1 MKQWIL
7 IGMTALIM
15 VACQTNNQQVMISDT
30 TIQNSITAITAA
42 HPEADTALVTRGVKQ
57 VAALWQESDGNE
69 ADFQALVTSSYAGT
83 QAERHTLYNR
93 LSHIIELCSQ
103 SADMLNNTLQ
113 EPTTLVGKGEPT
125 TVDWIISGYSPISHF
140 AEDMFANKIAHICI
154 LNFPHYTLN
163 EKNQLGSQ
171 WTREQWAYARLG
183 DMFHTRVP
191 GSVTAAY
198 AQALS
203 QAENYIAGYNIMMH
217 CLRNEQGEQL
227 WQEPM
232 ALLSHWNLRD
242 ELKSNY
248 AEAKEPTPNPSL
260 RAPQK
265 VSFFGDPATGRELGR
280 ERQEMIYQ
288 IMLRIIRQEIPECV
302 VNNEE
307 YVWYPETNR
316 LEARGEKAPQK
327 SADFSGTPQKA
338 KGERLEAKGNKAK
351 GERLE
356 AKGEREPDTRYQQII
371 NIFHALQ
378 AVDQYRHDAPSHVER
393 TFNEDLQIPFEEI
406 EALFTQLISSNEV
419 KQVAAI
425 IRERLGRDLRPY
437 DIWYDGFK
445 SRSTIS
451 EDHLTA
457 QTQQRY
463 PNAKAFERDMPR
475 MLMDLG
481 FAPQK
486 AKEVASH
493 IVVEAARGSGHA
505 RPCVGREQPAR
516 LRTRISEKGMD
527 YKGYNIAVH
536 EFGHNVEEVI
546 SLYDMDYYTLA
557 GIPNTGFTEASA
569 FLFQERDLEILNY
582 ELGIKNDANEDNSK
596 LLIQNSTFDMIW
608 GMYEIMGVSLV
619 DMRMWQ
625 WLYANPNATAADL
638 REAVLAIAAEVWN
651 AYYAPVLGEK
661 NSPLLGIYSHMV
673 GYALY
678 LPAYPIG
685 NLVQY
690 QLEEHLA
697 KCATPEEWAKEY
709 TRIYQQGCLTPNA
722 WMRGAVGTPM
732 SVEPILKAVREQL

>member
-1 MKQWIL
+1 
-7 IGMTALIM
+7 MTALIM
-15 VACQTNNQQVMISDT
+15 VACQTKTPTTMISET
-30 TIQNSITAITAA
+30 TIQQAVSSVMAA
-42 HPEADTALVTRGVKQ
+42 QPDADSNMVERGAKQ
-57 VAALWQESDGNE
+57 VAALWRESDGTAE
-69 ADFQALVTSSYAGT
+69 DYKALVANSYAST
-83 QAERHTLYNR
+83 AEEKKQLYDR
-93 LSHIIELCSQ
+93 MAFILEQCGQ
-103 SADMLNNTLQ
+103 SADRLNNTLQ
-113 EPTTLVGKGEPT
+113 EPTTLLGKGEPT
-125 TVDWIISGYSPISHF
+125 QVDWIISGYSPMAHF
-140 AEDMFANKIAHICI
+140 AEDMFANKIAHICV
-154 LNFPHYTLN
+154 LNFPHYTLE
-163 EKNQLGSQ
+163 EKNTLGKE
-171 WTREQWAYARLG
+171 WTRQEWAYARLG
-183 DMFHTRVP
+183 DVFSSRVP
-191 GSVTAAY
+191 GSVVANY
-198 AQALS
+198 SQALS
-203 QAENYIAGYNIMMH
+203 EAENYIAGYNIMMH

-227 WQEPM
+227 WNEPM

-260 RAPQK
+260 K
-265 VSFFGDPATGRELGR
+265 GRELSR

-288 IMLRIIRQEIPECV
+288 VMLRIIRQEIPAVV
-302 VNNEE
+302 VNNDKLL
-307 YVWYPETNR
+307 WCPTTNFV
-316 LEARGEKAPQK
+316 GGNP
-327 SADFSGTPQKA
+327 DSGIKL
-338 KGERLEAKGNKAK
+338 KVDIS
-351 GERLE
+351 
-356 AKGEREPDTRYQQII
+356 REPDTRYQQII
-371 NIFHALQ
+371 NIFRAGQ
-378 AVDQYRHDAPSHVER
+378 QIDAYRTDAPTHVLR
-393 TFNEDLQIPFEEI
+393 TFNEDLEIPMEEI
-406 EALFTQLISSNEV
+406 EALFTQLISSDEV
-419 KQVAAI
+419 KQVAQI
-425 IRERLGRDLRPY
+425 IRERLGRELRPY

-445 SRSTIS
+445 SRSSIS
-451 EDHLTA
+451 EDVLTA
-457 QTQQRY
+457 ETQKRY
-463 PNAKAFERDMPR
+463 PNAKAFEKDMPR

-481 FAPQK
+481 FASDK
-486 AKEVASH
+486 ANAIASH

-569 FLFQERDLEILNY
+569 FLFQERDLEL
-582 ELGIKNDANEDNSK
+582 LGEEAKGDKAKGERLEAKGERLEARGESI
-596 LLIQNSTFDMIW
+596 FDMIW

-638 REAVLAIAAEVWN
+638 REAVLAIAADVWN
-651 AYYAPVLGEK
+651 AYYYPILGEK
-661 NSPLLGIYSHMV
+661 DSPLLGIYSHMV

-709 TRIYQQGCLTPNA
+709 TRIYQQGSLTPDT
-722 WMRGAVGTPM
+722 WMRGAVGKPM

>member
-1 MKQWIL
+1 MRKYNYNMKYPIFFL
-7 IGMTALIM
+7 CIAAMLT
-15 VACQTNNQQVMISDT
+15 ACQPKHTQVMISDT
-30 TIQNSITAITAA
+30 TIQASIAAITAA
-42 HPEADTALVTRGVKQ
+42 HPEADMALVARGVEQ
-57 VAALWQESDGNE
+57 VAALWNESDGSE
-69 ADFQALVTSSYAGT
+69 TDFKTLVSGSYAGS
-83 QAERHTLYNR
+83 AKEREVLYQR
-93 LSHIIELCSQ
+93 LAHIIEQCSQ

-113 EPTTLVGKGEPT
+113 EPTTLMGKGEPNS
-125 TVDWIISGYSPISHF
+125 VDWLISGYSPMSHF
-140 AEDMFANKIAHICI
+140 AEDMFANKIAHICV
-154 LNFPHYTLN
+154 LNFPHYSLE
-163 EKNQLGSQ
+163 EKNTLGSQ
-171 WTREQWAYARLG
+171 WTRQEWAYARMG

-191 GSVTAAY
+191 GNVMAAY
-198 AQALS
+198 SQALS

-217 CLRNEQGEQL
+217 CLRTEQGEQL

-248 AEAKEPTPNPSL
+248 AAVPHAHEK
-260 RAPQK
+260 
-265 VSFFGDPATGRELGR
+265 
-280 ERQEMIYQ
+280 QEMIYQ
-288 IMLRIIRQEIPECV
+288 VMLRIIRQEIPACV

-307 YVWYPETNR
+307 YTWCPQTNEVKGGR
-316 LEARGEKAPQK
+316 REARGE
-327 SADFSGTPQKA
+327 
-338 KGERLEAKGNKAK
+338 
-351 GERLE
+351 
-356 AKGEREPDTRYQQII
+356 RELDTRYQQII

-378 AVDQYRHDAPSHVER
+378 AIDKYRADAPSHVLR
-393 TFNEDLQIPFEEI
+393 TFNEDLQIPFGEI
-406 EALFTQLISSNEV
+406 EALFTQLIQSDEV

-457 QTQQRY
+457 QTQKRY
-463 PNAKAFERDMPR
+463 PNAKAFEKDMPR
-475 MLMDLG
+475 MLMELG
-481 FAPQK
+481 FAADK

-516 LRTRISEKGMD
+516 LRTRVSDKGMD

-546 SLYDMDYYTLA
+546 SLYDIDYYTLA

-569 FLFQERDLEILNY
+569 FLFQERDMQLLGY
-582 ELGIKNDANEDNSK
+582 EAKGERGES
-596 LLIQNSTFDMIW
+596 LLDMIW

-625 WLYANPNATAADL
+625 WLYVNPKATAAEL

-651 AYYAPVLGEK
+651 EYYAPVLGEK
-661 NSPLLGIYSHMV
+661 DSPLLGIYSHMV

-690 QLEEHLA
+690 QLDEHLA
-697 KCATPEEWAKEY
+697 QYATSQEWAKEY
-709 TRIYQQGCLTPNA
+709 TRIYQQGSLTPDA
-722 WMRGAVGTPM
+722 WMRGAVGTSM
-732 SVEPILKAVREQL
+732 SVEPILKAVRERLKVRG

>member
-1 MKQWIL
+1 
-7 IGMTALIM
+7 
-15 VACQTNNQQVMISDT
+15 
-30 TIQNSITAITAA
+30 
-42 HPEADTALVTRGVKQ
+42 
-57 VAALWQESDGNE
+57 
-69 ADFQALVTSSYAGT
+69 
-83 QAERHTLYNR
+83 
-93 LSHIIELCSQ
+93 
-103 SADMLNNTLQ
+103 ML
-113 EPTTLVGKGEPT
+113 
-125 TVDWIISGYSPISHF
+125 
-140 AEDMFANKIAHICI
+140 
-154 LNFPHYTLN
+154 
-163 EKNQLGSQ
+163 
-171 WTREQWAYARLG
+171 
-183 DMFHTRVP
+183 
-191 GSVTAAY
+191 
-198 AQALS
+198 
-203 QAENYIAGYNIMMH
+203 
-217 CLRNEQGEQL
+217 
-227 WQEPM
+227 
-232 ALLSHWNLRD
+232 
-242 ELKSNY
+242 
-248 AEAKEPTPNPSL
+248 
-260 RAPQK
+260 
-265 VSFFGDPATGRELGR
+265 
-280 ERQEMIYQ
+280 
-288 IMLRIIRQEIPECV
+288 
-302 VNNEE
+302 
-307 YVWYPETNR
+307 
-316 LEARGEKAPQK
+316 
-327 SADFSGTPQKA
+327 
-338 KGERLEAKGNKAK
+338 
-351 GERLE
+351 
-356 AKGEREPDTRYQQII
+356 
-371 NIFHALQ
+371 
-378 AVDQYRHDAPSHVER
+378 R

-406 EALFTQLISSNEV
+406 ETLFTQLIQSEEV

-451 EDHLTA
+451 EDYLTA

-481 FAPQK
+481 FAPEK
-486 AKEVASH
+486 ANNVASH

-569 FLFQERDLEILNY
+569 FLFQERDLEL
-582 ELGIKNDANEDNSK
+582 LGEEAKGERAPHDTSVVGDPAEAKGNKAKGESI
-596 LLIQNSTFDMIW
+596 FDMIW

-661 NSPLLGIYSHMV
+661 DSPLLGIYSHMV

-697 KCATPEEWAKEY
+697 QCATPEEWAKEY

-722 WMRGAVGTPM
+722 WMRGAVGNPM

>member
-1 MKQWIL
+1 MCANITKTMKYPIIFL
-7 IGMTALIM
+7 GIATLLT
-15 VACQTNNQQVMISDT
+15 ACQPTHKQIMISDT
-30 TIQNSITAITAA
+30 TIQASIAAITTA
-42 HPEADTALVTRGVKQ
+42 HPEADVALVTRGVEQ
-57 VAALWQESDGNE
+57 VATLWQENDGSE
-69 ADFQALVTSSYAGT
+69 ADFQDLVSRSYAGT
-83 QAERHTLYNR
+83 CEEKQMLYNR
-93 LSHIIELCSQ
+93 LAYIIEQCNQ

-113 EPTTLVGKGEPT
+113 EPTTLLGKGEPT
-125 TVDWIISGYSPISHF
+125 QVDWIISGYSPMAHF
-140 AEDMFANKIAHICI
+140 TEDMFANKIAHVCV
-154 LNFPHYTLN
+154 LNFPHYSLE
-163 EKNQLGSQ
+163 EKNTLGKDWSRQ
-171 WTREQWAYARLG
+171 EWAYARLG
-183 DMFHTRVP
+183 DVFTDRVP
-191 GSVTAAY
+191 GNVIATYS
-198 AQALS
+198 QALS

-248 AEAKEPTPNPSL
+248 ATVPHAHEK
-260 RAPQK
+260 
-265 VSFFGDPATGRELGR
+265 
-280 ERQEMIYQ
+280 QEMIYQ
-288 IMLRIIRQEIPECV
+288 VMLRIIRQEIPNCV
-302 VNNEE
+302 INNDQLL
-307 YVWYPETNR
+307 WCPTTNIV
-316 LEARGEKAPQK
+316 
-327 SADFSGTPQKA
+327 SGNPNSNIKL
-338 KGERLEAKGNKAK
+338 KVDVS
-351 GERLE
+351 
-356 AKGEREPDTRYQQII
+356 REPDTRYQQII

-378 AVDQYRHDAPSHVER
+378 SIDTYRPDAPSHVLR

-406 EALFTQLISSNEV
+406 EALFTQLIQSDEV

-445 SRSTIS
+445 SRSNIS
-451 EDHLTA
+451 EDVLTA
-457 QTQQRY
+457 ETQKRY
-463 PNAKAFERDMPR
+463 PDAKAFEKDMPR
-475 MLMDLG
+475 MLKDLG
-481 FAPQK
+481 FAPEK

-516 LRTRISEKGMD
+516 LRTRVGVKGMD

-569 FLFQERDLEILNY
+569 FLFQERDLQL
-582 ELGIKNDANEDNSK
+582 LDKNLQTS
-596 LLIQNSTFDMIW
+596 QNAEQIFDLIW

-625 WLYANPNATAADL
+625 WLYANQKATAAEL
-638 REAVLAIAAEVWN
+638 REAVIAIASEVWN
-651 AYYAPVLGEK
+651 EYYAPVLGEK
-661 NSPLLGIYSHMV
+661 DSPLLAIYSHMV

-697 KCATPEEWAKEY
+697 QCTTQAEWAKEY
-709 TRIYQQGCLTPNA
+709 TRIYQQGCLTPDA
-722 WMRGAVGTPM
+722 WMRGAVGKPM
-732 SVEPILKAVREQL
+732 SVEPILTAVREALNQ

>member
-1 MKQWIL
+1 MHNSKKSSTFAVEQNNETMKQWIL

-15 VACQTNNQQVMISDT
+15 VACQTKTQTTMISET
-30 TIQNSITAITAA
+30 TIQQAVSSVMAA
-42 HPEADTALVTRGVKQ
+42 QPDADSNMVERGAKQ
-57 VAALWQESDGNE
+57 VAALWRESDGTAE
-69 ADFQALVTSSYAGT
+69 DYKALVANSYIST
-83 QAERHTLYNR
+83 AEEKKQLYDR
-93 LSHIIELCSQ
+93 MAFILEQCGQ
-103 SADMLNNTLQ
+103 SADRLNNTLQ
-113 EPTTLVGKGEPT
+113 EPTTLLGKGEPT
-125 TVDWIISGYSPISHF
+125 QVDWIISGYSPMAHF
-140 AEDMFANKIAHICI
+140 AEDMFANKIAHICV
-154 LNFPHYTLN
+154 LNFPHYTLE
-163 EKNQLGSQ
+163 EKNTLGKE
-171 WTREQWAYARLG
+171 WTRQEWAYARLG
-183 DMFHTRVP
+183 DVFSSRVP
-191 GSVTAAY
+191 GSVVANY
-198 AQALS
+198 SQALS
-203 QAENYIAGYNIMMH
+203 EAENYIAGYNIMMH

-227 WQEPM
+227 WNEPM

-248 AEAKEPTPNPSL
+248 AVGD
-260 RAPQK
+260 RAPHDTS
-265 VSFFGDPATGRELGR
+265 VVGDPAEAKGR

-288 IMLRIIRQEIPECV
+288 VMLRIIRQEIPAVV
-302 VNNEE
+302 VNNDKLL
-307 YVWYPETNR
+307 WCPTTNFV
-316 LEARGEKAPQK
+316 GGNP
-327 SADFSGTPQKA
+327 DSGIKV
-338 KGERLEAKGNKAK
+338 KVDIS
-351 GERLE
+351 
-356 AKGEREPDTRYQQII
+356 REPDTRYQQII
-371 NIFHALQ
+371 NIFRAGQ
-378 AVDQYRHDAPSHVER
+378 QIDAYRTDAPTHVLR
-393 TFNEDLQIPFEEI
+393 TFNEDLEIPMEEI
-406 EALFTQLISSNEV
+406 EALFTQLISSDEV
-419 KQVAAI
+419 KQVAQI
-425 IRERLGRDLRPY
+425 IRERLGRELRPY

-445 SRSTIS
+445 SRSSIS
-451 EDHLTA
+451 EDVLTA
-457 QTQQRY
+457 ETQKRY
-463 PNAKAFERDMPR
+463 PNAKAFEKDMPR

-481 FAPQK
+481 FASDK
-486 AKEVASH
+486 ANAIASH

-516 LRTRISEKGMD
+516 LRTRVGNKGMD

-546 SLYDMDYYTLA
+546 SLYDIDYYTLA

-638 REAVLAIAAEVWN
+638 REAVLAIAADVWN
-651 AYYAPVLGEK
+651 AYYYPILGEK
-661 NSPLLGIYSHMV
+661 DSPLLGIYSHMV

-722 WMRGAVGTPM
+722 WMRGAVGNPM

>member
-1 MKQWIL
+1 MKYPIIFL
-7 IGMTALIM
+7 GIAALLT
-15 VACQTNNQQVMISDT
+15 ACQPKHKQIMISDT
-30 TIQNSITAITAA
+30 TIQASIAAITTA
-42 HPEADTALVTRGVKQ
+42 HPEADVALVTRGVEQ
-57 VAALWQESDGNE
+57 VATLWQENDGSE
-69 ADFQALVTSSYAGT
+69 ADFQELVSRSYAGT
-83 QAERHTLYNR
+83 CEEKQMLYNR
-93 LSHIIELCSQ
+93 LAYIIEQCNQ

-113 EPTTLVGKGEPT
+113 EPTTLLGKGEPT
-125 TVDWIISGYSPISHF
+125 QVDWIISGYSPMAHF
-140 AEDMFANKIAHICI
+140 TEDMFANKIAHVCV
-154 LNFPHYTLN
+154 LNFPHYSLE
-163 EKNQLGSQ
+163 EKNTLDKDWSRQ
-171 WTREQWAYARLG
+171 EWAYARMG
-183 DMFHTRVP
+183 DIFNTRVP
-191 GSVTAAY
+191 GDVMAAY
-198 AQALS
+198 SQALS

-248 AEAKEPTPNPSL
+248 ATVPHAHEK
-260 RAPQK
+260 
-265 VSFFGDPATGRELGR
+265 
-280 ERQEMIYQ
+280 QEMIYQ
-288 IMLRIIRQEIPECV
+288 VMLRIIRQEIPNCV
-302 VNNEE
+302 VNNDELL
-307 YVWYPETNR
+307 WCPTTN
-316 LEARGEKAPQK
+316 
-327 SADFSGTPQKA
+327 DVSGKPNSDIKL
-338 KGERLEAKGNKAK
+338 KVDIK
-351 GERLE
+351 
-356 AKGEREPDTRYQQII
+356 REPDTRYQQII

-378 AVDQYRHDAPSHVER
+378 AIDKHRPDAPSHVLR

-406 EALFTQLISSNEV
+406 EALFTQLIQSDEV
-419 KQVAAI
+419 KQVATI

-451 EDHLTA
+451 EAHLTT

-463 PNAKAFERDMPR
+463 PDAKAFEKDILR

-481 FAPQK
+481 FAKNK
-486 AKEVASH
+486 AKAIASH

-516 LRTRISEKGMD
+516 LRTRVGEKGMD

-546 SLYDMDYYTLA
+546 SLYDIDYYTLA

-569 FLFQERDLEILNY
+569 FLFQERDMQLLGY
-582 ELGIKNDANEDNSK
+582 EAKGKKGES
-596 LLIQNSTFDMIW
+596 LLDMIW

-625 WLYANPNATAADL
+625 WLYAHPTATAAEL
-638 REAVLAIAAEVWN
+638 REAVLVIAAKVWN
-651 AYYAPVLGEK
+651 EYYAPVLGEK

-690 QLEEHLA
+690 QLDEHLA
-697 KCATPEEWAKEY
+697 KYLTPQEWAQEY
-709 TRIYQQGCLTPNA
+709 TRIYQQGSLTPDA
-722 WMRGAVGTPM
+722 WMRGAVGRPM
-732 SVEPILKAVREQL
+732 SVEPILKAVRERLKVRE

>member
-1 MKQWIL
+1 ML
-7 IGMTALIM
+7 
-15 VACQTNNQQVMISDT
+15 VACQTKTQTTMISET
-30 TIQNSITAITAA
+30 TIQQAVSSVLAA
-42 HPEADTALVTRGVKQ
+42 QPDADSNMVERGAKQ
-57 VAALWQESDGNE
+57 VAALWRESDGTAE
-69 ADFQALVTSSYAGT
+69 DYKALVANSYANT
-83 QAERHTLYNR
+83 AEEKKQLYDR
-93 LSHIIELCSQ
+93 MAFILEQCGQ
-103 SADMLNNTLQ
+103 SADRLNNTLQ
-113 EPTTLVGKGEPT
+113 EPTTLLGKGEPT
-125 TVDWIISGYSPISHF
+125 QVDWIISGYSPMAHF
-140 AEDMFANKIAHICI
+140 AEDMFANKIAHICV
-154 LNFPHYTLN
+154 LNFPHYTLE
-163 EKNQLGSQ
+163 EKNTLGKE
-171 WTREQWAYARLG
+171 WTRQEWAYARLG
-183 DMFHTRVP
+183 DVFSSRVP
-191 GSVTAAY
+191 GSVVANY
-198 AQALS
+198 SQALS
-203 QAENYIAGYNIMMH
+203 EAENYIAGYNIMMH

-227 WQEPM
+227 WNEPM

-248 AEAKEPTPNPSL
+248 AVGD
-260 RAPQK
+260 RAPHDTS
-265 VSFFGDPATGRELGR
+265 VVGDPAEAKGR

-288 IMLRIIRQEIPECV
+288 VMLRIIRQEIPAVV
-302 VNNEE
+302 VNNDKLL
-307 YVWYPETNR
+307 WCPTTNFV
-316 LEARGEKAPQK
+316 GGNP
-327 SADFSGTPQKA
+327 DSGIKL
-338 KGERLEAKGNKAK
+338 KVDIS
-351 GERLE
+351 
-356 AKGEREPDTRYQQII
+356 REPDTRYQQII
-371 NIFHALQ
+371 NIFRAGQ
-378 AVDQYRHDAPSHVER
+378 QIDAYRTDAPTHVLR
-393 TFNEDLQIPFEEI
+393 TFNEDLEIPMEEI
-406 EALFTQLISSNEV
+406 EALFTQLISSDEV
-419 KQVAAI
+419 KQVAQI
-425 IRERLGRDLRPY
+425 IRERLGRELRPY

-445 SRSTIS
+445 SRSSIS
-451 EDHLTA
+451 EDVLTA
-457 QTQQRY
+457 ETQKRY
-463 PNAKAFERDMPR
+463 PNAKAFEKDMPR

-481 FAPQK
+481 FASDK
-486 AKEVASH
+486 ANAIASH

-638 REAVLAIAAEVWN
+638 REAVLAIAADVWN
-651 AYYAPVLGEK
+651 AYYYPILGEK
-661 NSPLLGIYSHMV
+661 DSPLLGIYSHMV

-722 WMRGAVGTPM
+722 WMRGAVGSPM